1 MNTLKT
7 LTAAVALAALGATA
21 PAAFA
26 QATGGTPQG
35 ATQGAQQG
43 AQQGAPA
50 GQMGGAQTEISEE
63 DLQKFAEADSAVGE
77 IRDDF
82 SQRLSQAENQEE
94 AQSLQMEAQEKMV
107 EAVQSEG
114 LEIPKYNEIA
124 TRMQSDPELQQRV
137 QSMN

>member
-7 LTAAVALAALGATA
+7 LTAAVALAAIGATA

-26 QATGGTPQG
+26 QATGGAAQG
-35 ATQGAQQG
+35 AP
-43 AQQGAPA
+43 QGAPA
-50 GQMGGAQTEISEE
+50 GQMGGAQAEISED
-63 DLQKFAEADSAVGE
+63 DLQKFAEADSAVSE

-82 SQRLSQAENQEE
+82 SQRLSKAENQEE

>member
-7 LTAAVALAALGATA
+7 LTAAVALAAIGATA

-26 QATGGTPQG
+26 QSAGGAPQS
-35 ATQGAQQG
+35 AP
-43 AQQGAPA
+43 QGAPA
-50 GQMGGAQTEISEE
+50 GQMGGAQTEIAEE
-63 DLQKFAEADSAVGE
+63 DLQKFVNADSAVGE

-82 SQRLSQAENQEE
+82 SQRLSKAENQEE

-124 TRMQSDPELQQRV
+124 TRMQSDPALQQRV

>member
-1 MNTLKT
+1 MNALKT
-7 LTAAVALAALGATA
+7 LTAAVALAAIGATA

-26 QATGGTPQG
+26 QEAGGAPQG
-35 ATQGAQQG
+35 AP
-43 AQQGAPA
+43 QQGAPA

-77 IRDDF
+77 IRDEF
-82 SQRLSQAENQEE
+82 SERLSKAENQEE

>member
-7 LTAAVALAALGATA
+7 LTAAVALAAIGATA

-26 QATGGTPQG
+26 QATGGAAQG
-35 ATQGAQQG
+35 AP
-43 AQQGAPA
+43 QGAPA
-50 GQMGGAQTEISEE
+50 GQMGGAQAEISED
-63 DLQKFAEADSAVGE
+63 DLQKFAEADSAVSE

-82 SQRLSQAENQEE
+82 SQRLSKAENQEE

-124 TRMQSDPELQQRV
+124 TRLQSDPELQQRV

>member
-7 LTAAVALAALGATA
+7 LTAAVALAAMSVTA

-26 QATGGTPQG
+26 QATGGAAQG
-35 ATQGAQQG
+35 AP
-43 AQQGAPA
+43 QGAPA
-50 GQMGGAQTEISEE
+50 GQMGGAQAEISED
-63 DLQKFAEADSAVGE
+63 DLKKFAEADSAVSE

-82 SQRLSQAENQEE
+82 SQRLSKADNQEE

-124 TRMQSDPELQQRV
+124 TRIQSDPQLQQRV

>member
-7 LTAAVALAALGATA
+7 LTAAVALAAIGATA

-26 QATGGTPQG
+26 QDTGSAP
-35 ATQGAQQG
+35 
-43 AQQGAPA
+43 QGAPA
-50 GQMGGAQTEISEE
+50 AQMGGAQTEISEE

-77 IRDDF
+77 IRDEF
-82 SQRLSQAENQEE
+82 SERLSKAENQEE

-124 TRMQSDPELQQRV
+124 TRMQSDPELQQRI

>member
-43 AQQGAPA
+43 APA

-63 DLQKFAEADSAVGE
+63 DLQKFAQADSAVGE

-124 TRMQSDPELQQRV
+124 TRMQSDPELQQRI

>member
-43 AQQGAPA
+43 APA

-63 DLQKFAEADSAVGE
+63 DLQKFAEADSAVGD